1 LYSLLLLNP
10 SELNSAT
17 HDGLQAISLVV
28 RRLGVMGGLIRPGDS
43 SLAQNGYQSDSLD
56 LVKDFEDTETELC
69 KTIVEFQIRLV
80 RLHFS

>member
-1 LYSLLLLNP
+1 
-10 SELNSAT
+10 
-17 HDGLQAISLVV
+17 
-28 RRLGVMGGLIRPGDS
+28 MGGLIRPGDS
-43 SLAQNGYQSDSLD
+43 SLTQNGYQSDSLD